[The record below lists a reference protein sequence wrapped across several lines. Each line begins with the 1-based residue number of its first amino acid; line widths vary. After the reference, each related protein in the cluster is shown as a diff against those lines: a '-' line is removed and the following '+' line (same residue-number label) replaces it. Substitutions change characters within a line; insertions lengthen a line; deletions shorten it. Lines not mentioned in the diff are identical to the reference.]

1 MYSLGCFKNTLFWST
16 AKNSCPM
23 VTTGV
28 KSLLIFFQNFW
39 TMGTLRHFGLNFY
52 SILRKS
58 DISTPGELFQNFL
71 NHFEIGTIVL
81 VMKRALK

>member
-1 MYSLGCFKNTLFWST
+1 
-16 AKNSCPM
+16 M
-23 VTTGV
+23 VTTGL

-39 TMGTLRHFGLNFY
+39 TMGIFPHFGLNFC

-71 NHFEIGTIVL
+71 NYFEIGTIVFI
-81 VMKRALK
+81 MKRALK